1 MGSRGSV
8 IPNFIFLLKKNKKI
22 TVTDKRMSRFVM
34 TLNES
39 VKSVL
44 NAINIMKGEEVFIMK
59 SMKCFKIYDLA
70 VALTNYFSKNKKIKN
85 KIKISNKFHGEKF
98 EEELYSINEI
108 PYLKTEKN
116 LFVIYK
122 NKINQTT
129 KQKKTYKK
137 FRVSNFNFLKEDK
150 IIFLLKK
157 AKII

>member
-1 MGSRGSV
+1 
-8 IPNFIFLLKKNKKI
+8 
-22 TVTDKRMSRFVM
+22 MSRFVM

-44 NAINIMKGEEVFIMK
+44 KTIKIMKGEEVFFFEK
-59 SMKCFKIYDLA
+59 YKCFKIYDLA
-70 VALTNYFSKNKKIKN
+70 LALAKYFNKDKKIKN

-108 PYLKTEKN
+108 PYIKTHNN

-129 KQKKTYKK
+129 KNKK
-137 FRVSNFNFLKEDK
+137 N
-150 IIFLLKK
+150 I
-157 AKII
+157 